1 MALSKIA
8 DRVFRIGHLGDFTDL
23 MPAGILSGEE
33 MGLELAGV
41 PHRKR
46 GVQAAIDYLA
56 EAASV
61 KEQEQ
66 HQSEKMKPTRPV
78 RSRRQ
83 ENTGRNGRKCDEDNL
98 EICSSCSRRCHHIA
112 GGGTD

>member
-1 MALSKIA
+1 MAQSRIA
-8 DRVFRIGHLGDFTDL
+8 DRVFRIGHLGDFIDL

-56 EAASV
+56 EAASM
-61 KEQEQ
+61 KGRGQ
-66 HQSEKMKPTRPV
+66 HQE
-78 RSRRQ
+78 
-83 ENTGRNGRKCDEDNL
+83 
-98 EICSSCSRRCHHIA
+98 
-112 GGGTD
+112 